1 MSYIYQRVNVSDFRD
16 AFRQCGR
23 EAQFSYEALGALFD
37 HFSDLA
43 DDTGDP
49 IELDPIAVCVEWS
62 EFESA
67 LIAARA
73 YAYDAATE
81 TEANALEYLR
91 DHTTVVEYGNGNGV
105 VVVDF

>member
-23 EAQFSYEALGALFD
+23 ADDFSYGALGALFD

-49 IELDPIAVCVEWS
+49 IELDPIALCCEWS

-91 DHTTVVEYGNGNGV
+91 DHTSVVEFGNGTGV
-105 VVVDF
+105 VIADF